1 MEGYWGPLIR
11 TVSSIDGSI
20 ELQATSPGTYTSM
33 TKTTSFKYNTT
44 KYFWFLNGFLYMPNI
59 PWDAIKVEGVFEGDI
74 TRWDCDET
82 NDCTPRYK
90 QSIYIPEF
98 LFAEIESQVLAQM
111 FNTLKVPAED
121 ADNKQN
127 INR

>member
-1 MEGYWGPLIR
+1 
-11 TVSSIDGSI
+11 
-20 ELQATSPGTYTSM
+20 
-33 TKTTSFKYNTT
+33 
-44 KYFWFLNGFLYMPNI
+44 MPNI